1 VILACVPTRAVGICD
16 TSWFA
21 FPALTVEAGGVRGVL
36 NVTDVGDVL
45 VAEGVV
51 SASCDLNTLV
61 ACALVASFAVG
72 VVNTSWRAKM
82 VICAVVACGR
92 VFCCIADTVPV
103 RANLMAHAAVG
114 CCLAGATSCVTG
126 EAGGAFVV

>member
-1 VILACVPTRAVGICD
+1 MHRLIAPAITFSEFFSLFNTKERS
-16 TSWFA
+16 TWFA

-45 VAEGVV
+45 VAESVV

-72 VVNTSWRAKM
+72 VVNTS
-82 VICAVVACGR
+82 
-92 VFCCIADTVPV
+92 
-103 RANLMAHAAVG
+103 
-114 CCLAGATSCVTG
+114 
-126 EAGGAFVV
+126 

>member
-1 VILACVPTRAVGICD
+1 MILACVPTGAVLICD

-21 FPALTVEAGGVRGVL
+21 FTALTVEAGGVRGVL

-61 ACALVASFAVG
+61 ACALVASFTVG
-72 VVNTSWRAKM
+72 VVNASW
-82 VICAVVACGR
+82 CA
-92 VFCCIADTVPV
+92 
-103 RANLMAHAAVG
+103 
-114 CCLAGATSCVTG
+114 
-126 EAGGAFVV
+126 